1 MRHGVGICF
10 LVITAFSRS
19 RHSCECTRSLQ
30 GPGCGC
36 WRNLSS
42 SISSCDL
49 RLLHRPC
56 RRRRLGR
63 RGRKGRALADL
74 AFRPAR
80 RWLIPLAR
88 RSCGKTMLHGGALQM
103 NARAVP
109 DRGLRPGGSI
119 THRMDDYGSS
129 SEEYLLREYP
139 SSTDSRDFRPGDTTA
154 LGAQP

>member
-1 MRHGVGICF
+1 
-10 LVITAFSRS
+10 
-19 RHSCECTRSLQ
+19 
-30 GPGCGC
+30 
-36 WRNLSS
+36 
-42 SISSCDL
+42 
-49 RLLHRPC
+49 
-56 RRRRLGR
+56 
-63 RGRKGRALADL
+63 
-74 AFRPAR
+74 
-80 RWLIPLAR
+80 
-88 RSCGKTMLHGGALQM
+88 M